1 MSNIRDLFFD
11 FDCAL
16 RDNAET
22 DIEALKL
29 LFEQLKREYPL
40 AYIDEAYNEVI
51 RRDIYEVR

>member
-51 RRDIYEVR
+51 RCELYGR

>member
-40 AYIDEAYNEVI
+40 AYIDEAYNAVI
-51 RRDIYEVR
+51 KKALYGE